1 MTRNLLAIALA
12 AATLGCIP
20 RRPYV
25 PVENPYRDE
34 DDTFELRLP
43 EGWMRRNLD
52 EDTLVTRDG
61 LALQAIR
68 MTRLEVGK
76 PLAASKR
83 KLTKGMEPAEV
94 AEVLSGEFSS
104 KESLT
109 GVKLL
114 ESSPARIA
122 GAPGMK
128 LVFAF
133 KDSDGL
139 RMKAV
144 FYGVLGEKWFWYL
157 AYSAPARHYFDADLP
172 TFEKVVASV
181 RLVKGR
187 KY

>member
-1 MTRNLLAIALA
+1 MTRNLLAMALA
-12 AATLGCIP
+12 AAALGCMP
-20 RRPYV
+20 KRPYV
-25 PVENPYRDE
+25 PVENPYRDD
-34 DDTFELRLP
+34 DDTFELKLP
-43 EGWMRRNLD
+43 EGWMRANEG
-52 EDTLVTRDG
+52 EDILVTRDG

-68 MTRLEVGK
+68 MARLEVGK

-83 KLTKGMEPAEV
+83 KLVKGMEPAEI

-104 KESLT
+104 REGLT

-133 KDSDGL
+133 KDPDGL
-139 RMKAV
+139 RMRSV

-157 AYSAPARHYFDADLP
+157 AYSAPARYYFDADLP